1 MEDVLSTKCAWT
13 VKITKYHTIEA
24 LAAYL
29 SFLRIPPH
37 FRTEVHIMLNNINTS
52 PCTARDINQCWYIS
66 HQQVHLCF
74 PIFGLSLLCEFL
86 YNAISLTVQTI
97 FFNEAR
103 FMNYTYTSLDT
114 RISGSTFAITL
125 PHKLLIPM
133 DKIPIQPVSVSFTH
147 PISFLNLHEVH
158 LTKSWDFLWLTL
170 KCWKNRCWIQQVYA
184 YDLENNCKWS
194 HHVLE

>member
-74 PIFGLSLLCEFL
+74 PHLRPVVALWVSLQCHQPDSPN
-86 YNAISLTVQTI
+86 YI
-97 FFNEAR
+97 FNEVR

-133 DKIPIQPVSVSFTH
+133 DKIPIQPVLFLYS
-147 PISFLNLHEVH
+147 PNSFLNLHEVH